1 MIIETQNTP
10 DANVV
15 NFFPSEKIL
24 KSGSAEFADAKSL
37 RKSPLAEKIFDLGGI
52 VSVFI
57 TPDMISVT
65 KEEKALWND
74 LKPQVMAEIMDHFSL
89 GEEAVIP
96 SDAAPDEAEVIRQIQ
111 GLINARIRPAL
122 QQDGGDITFIKFDR
136 GIVYVELKGNCA
148 GCPYAAVTLKEG
160 VEKLLTT
167 YIPQV
172 KGVATCKKGQ
182 TGAQ

>member
-1 MIIETQNTP
+1 
-10 DANVV
+10 
-15 NFFPSEKIL
+15 
-24 KSGSAEFADAKSL
+24 
-37 RKSPLAEKIFDLGGI
+37 
-52 VSVFI
+52 
-57 TPDMISVT
+57 
-65 KEEKALWND
+65 
-74 LKPQVMAEIMDHFSL
+74 MAEIMDHFSL

-96 SDAAPDEAEVIRQIQ
+96 SDAAPNEAEVIRQIQ

-172 KGVATCKKGQ
+172 KGVANCKKGQ

>member
-57 TPDMISVT
+57 TPDMISLVG
-65 KEEKALWND
+65 
-74 LKPQVMAEIMDHFSL
+74 MAS
-89 GEEAVIP
+89 
-96 SDAAPDEAEVIRQIQ
+96 
-111 GLINARIRPAL
+111 
-122 QQDGGDITFIKFDR
+122 
-136 GIVYVELKGNCA
+136 
-148 GCPYAAVTLKEG
+148 
-160 VEKLLTT
+160 
-167 YIPQV
+167 
-172 KGVATCKKGQ
+172 
-182 TGAQ
+182 

>member
-96 SDAAPDEAEVIRQIQ
+96 SDAAPNEAEVIRQIQ

-122 QQDGGDITFIKFDR
+122 QQ
-136 GIVYVELKGNCA
+136 
-148 GCPYAAVTLKEG
+148 AAVTLKEG

-172 KGVATCKKGQ
+172 KGVANCKKGQ

>member
-1 MIIETQNTP
+1 MSSI
-10 DANVV
+10 
-15 NFFPSEKIL
+15 FFLPK
-24 KSGSAEFADAKSL
+24 KSSSPAAPNLPDAKSL

-74 LKPQVMAEIMDHFSL
+74 LKPQIMAEIMDHFSL

-96 SDAAPDEAEVIRQIQ
+96 SDAAPDEAEIIRQIQ

-136 GIVYVELKGNCA
+136 GIVYVELKGNAA

-172 KGVATCKKGQ
+172 KGVANCKKGQ

>member
-10 DANVV
+10 DTNVV

-37 RKSPLAEKIFDLGGI
+37 RKSPLAEKIFDIGGI
-52 VSVFI
+52 ASVFI

-65 KEEKALWND
+65 KTEEACWED
-74 LKPQVMAEIMDHFSL
+74 LKPQIMAEIMDHFSL

-96 SDAAPDEAEVIRQIQ
+96 ADTTPDDAEVIRQIH

-122 QQDGGDITFIKFDR
+122 QQDGGDITFIKFEH

-148 GCPYAAVTLKEG
+148 GCPYAAITLKDG

-172 KGVATCKKGQ
+172 KGVTNCKKGQ
-182 TGAQ
+182 TKE